1 MSWIKKLFTAEK
13 GTGKKRGPYGPRQ
26 RHDTGTKV
34 ATSVSGLVTFRD
46 DHYSKLANGNLV
58 PEIYRDM
65 YEWYEGRKAPKI
77 WRDALENAAPV
88 SMTASDLAKEHFI
101 MYILFNQKHRVF

>member
-1 MSWIKKLFTAEK
+1 MEN

-26 RHDTGTKV
+26 RYDNGTKV
-34 ATSVSGLVTFRD
+34 VTSIVGLVKFRGKQ
-46 DHYSKLANGNLV
+46 YFKLTNSNLV

-77 WRDALENAAPV
+77 WRDALANSAPL
-88 SMTASDLAKEHFI
+88 SMTASDLAKKHFA
-101 MYILFNQKHRVF
+101 R